1 MIHFRKPLEN
11 IDRPQM
17 EADVVI
23 VGGGPA
29 GMACA
34 LRLSQLIDAH
44 NEEHPDAPLTKDNIY
59 LLEKAREVGQHCLSG
74 ALLDPR
80 SMRELLPG
88 FEKEAPID
96 AEVAKESVW
105 FLTEKGQHKLPIVPP
120 PLRDHGNYVIS
131 INRFVK
137 WLGQKVEEAGIT
149 VFTGFAASEL
159 LFDEVFGS
167 GRVIGVRT
175 DDKGVDKDGR
185 PKANFEP
192 GYDLHAKITILAEGS
207 RGSCTKQLIERQQ
220 LEDPEHAQ
228 TYGIGIKELWEI
240 PAGRVAKGEVI
251 YTMGYPLT
259 AREYGGAWIYG
270 ISDTLASVGY
280 VVGLDYQDP
289 RTDPH
294 HVFQDFKQHSFARR
308 FLEGGKMVRYGAK
321 SLPYGGWLTMP
332 KLAGDGWMLLGDSA
346 SFLNSQRLK
355 GIHLAIKSGMLAAE
369 TAFDSMLSGN
379 SSESQLGEYKQR
391 VDQSWVREELYPVR
405 NFHQGFEHGL
415 LDGLVKAGIQQVMGG
430 NNLGPDF
437 ENGPGY
443 AHMRHADELSAWG
456 DKRTHFLGNAKG
468 DGKLTFDRLT
478 DVYHSGT
485 RHEDDQPTHLVIADL
500 DICNNRCV
508 KEFGNPCQYFCPAAV
523 YEMVE
528 AAPTSEAVPQEN
540 ASNGFHREPVTR
552 KQLHI
557 NFANCVHCK
566 TCDIMDPYQI
576 ITWVPP
582 EGGGGPNYDGM

>member
-1 MIHFRKPLEN
+1 MIHFRQPIQGIE
-11 IDRPQM
+11 RPQM

-44 NEEHPDAPLTKDNIY
+44 NDKLALKASPLPPVSKENIY
-59 LLEKAREVGQHCLSG
+59 VLEKAREAGQHCLSG

-88 FEKEAPID
+88 FESEAPID
-96 AEVAKESVW
+96 AEVTQESVY
-105 FLTEKGQHKLPIVPP
+105 FLTEKGHYKLPIVPP

-131 INRFVK
+131 INKFVK
-137 WLGQKVEEAGIT
+137 WMAAKVEAAGIT
-149 VFTGFAASEL
+149 LFTGFAGSEL
-159 LFDEVFGS
+159 LFDEDGVA
-167 GRVIGVRT
+167 GVRT
-175 DDKGVDKDGR
+175 DDKGVDKEGN

-192 GYDLHAKITILAEGS
+192 GYDLRSKITILAEGA
-207 RGSCTKQLIERQQ
+207 RGSCTKQLIERFQ
-220 LEDPEHAQ
+220 LEKPEHAQ
-228 TYGIGIKELWEI
+228 TYGVGIKELWEV

-251 YTMGYPLT
+251 YTLGYPLT
-259 AREYGGAWIYG
+259 GQEYGGAWIYG
-270 ISDTLASVGY
+270 ISDTLLSVGY

-289 RTDPH
+289 RLDPH
-294 HVFQDFKQHSFARR
+294 HVFQSFKQHSLARSL
-308 FLEGGKMVRYGAK
+308 LEGGKMIRYGAK

-332 KLAGDGWMLLGDSA
+332 KLAGKGWMILGDSA
-346 SFLNSQRLK
+346 SMLNSQRLK

-369 TAFDSMLSGN
+369 TAFESMLVGDH
-379 SSESQLGEYKQR
+379 SSVALSAYESR
-391 VDQSWVREELYPVR
+391 VEGSWIKEELYPVR

-415 LDGLVKAGIQQVMGG
+415 LPGLLHSGVQQVLGG
-430 NNLGPDF
+430 RNLGADF
-437 ENGPGY
+437 KNEAGY
-443 AHMRHADELSAWG
+443 LRMRHLD
-456 DKRTHFLGNAKG
+456 DLGRSTYGREATLGPAKS
-468 DGKLTFDRLT
+468 DGKLTFDKLT

-485 RHEDDQPTHLVIADL
+485 RHDDDQPVHLVIRDT
-500 DICNNRCV
+500 DICNHRCV
-508 KEFGNPCQYFCPAAV
+508 EEFGNPCQHFCPAAV

-528 AAPTSEAVPQEN
+528 GQI
-540 ASNGFHREPVTR
+540 
-552 KQLHI
+552 HI

-566 TCDIMDPYQI
+566 TCDVMDPYQV